1 MAAADAST
9 PIAGTRRQA
18 RDVQY
23 RTLGLEG
30 PKGDFRC

>member
-1 MAAADAST
+1 MASADPST
-9 PIAGTRRQA
+9 SIAGTRHQA

-23 RTLGLEG
+23 RTLGLEW